1 MKVSIKKSK
10 LDSQVKMSVFWN
22 LMIEINLT
30 PSIKIDTGSFCCIS
44 VHVQYVNSHE
54 KHPTVMLYLSFKLSN
69 MFPCQT
75 LQISILTPALYGE
88 AGFAWV
94 ERNVMVTFYVY
105 EHRIFKCNNEWHS
118 IQVKIS
124 FRLTKSK
131 FQGKPEYCTLE
142 ILHRQH
148 QQHVWLWNFFAGWGL

>member
-22 LMIEINLT
+22 LIFEINLT

-44 VHVQYVNSHE
+44 VHVQYVKIAMRNIQR
-54 KHPTVMLYLSFKLSN
+54 LCYIKLSN

-105 EHRIFKCNNEWHS
+105 EHRIVKSNCVTMNGIHS
-118 IQVKIS
+118 NLNTYVGKYIIQ
-124 FRLTKSK
+124 T
-131 FQGKPEYCTLE
+131 
-142 ILHRQH
+142 
-148 QQHVWLWNFFAGWGL
+148 N